1 MNSILQE
8 TLNIA
13 RQGFEENG
21 WLDSASG
28 CIILPRKMRLLENIL
43 FGFEGLRR
51 NVMRSFLSALGI
63 VIAVGSVVLVVS
75 LGEQAKDLIVV
86 ELERNWGA
94 DLIVVENAPP
104 ERYRHWMDDWKNLKI
119 EDLEII
125 RALLENVT
133 LVGGFRASD
142 SRRITVGA
150 ENMMGNLKEVD
161 PDYLEARGRIV
172 RAGRNLAWSDMEN
185 AQKVCTIGAEVARK
199 LFKSEKDAIGK
210 EVRISGNRFE
220 VVGVV
225 DPKTE
230 EIGNSEIAKDV
241 YIPLSTGQRRFSGDD
256 PLDEIV
262 VKAKGSIATESV
274 KIQLGDI
281 LFQQHGKWD
290 FLVFS
295 EIERVQG
302 IQRIVT
308 MVQGILAALA
318 MISLIVGGIV
328 VMNTMLVSV
337 TERTPEI
344 GLRKSLG
351 ARRRD
356 IVSQFLSETLALC
369 FLSGGCGI
377 VIGLSLAYGVTQVV
391 PRFFPDLGDWPWKM
405 STPALVIAFLCSTLV
420 GLGSGV
426 YPAWRA
432 ARLDPTVALRYE

>member
-1 MNSILQE
+1 
-8 TLNIA
+8 
-13 RQGFEENG
+13 
-21 WLDSASG
+21 
-28 CIILPRKMRLLENIL
+28 
-43 FGFEGLRR
+43 
-51 NVMRSFLSALGI
+51 MRSFLSALGI

-86 ELERNWGA
+86 ELERRWGA
-94 DLIVVENAPP
+94 DLIIVENAPP
-104 ERYRHWMDDWKNLKI
+104 ERHRHWMDDWKNLRV
-119 EDLEII
+119 EDLEVV
-125 RALLENVT
+125 RALLENAQ
-133 LVGGFRASD
+133 LVGGYRASD
-142 SRRITVGA
+142 SRRISAGG

-161 PDYLEARGRIV
+161 PDYLEARGRVV
-172 RAGRNLAWSDMEN
+172 RSGRNLIWGDMDN
-185 AQKVCTIGAEVARK
+185 AQKVCTLGAEVARK
-199 LFKSEKDAIGK
+199 LFKSEADAVGK
-210 EVRISGNRFE
+210 EVRISGQRFE

-230 EIGNSEIAKDV
+230 EVGNSEIAKDV
-241 YIPLSTGQRRFSGDD
+241 YIPLSTGRRRFSGDD

-262 VKAKGSIATESV
+262 VKAKGSIATEPV
-274 KIQLGDI
+274 KVQLGDI

-302 IQRIVT
+302 IQNIVT

-356 IVSQFLSETLALC
+356 IVLQFLSETLALC
-369 FLSGGCGI
+369 FISGACGI
-377 VIGLSLAYGVTQVV
+377 VLGLGLAYGVTEVV

-405 STPALVIAFLCSTLV
+405 STPALVVAFLCSTVV

>member
-1 MNSILQE
+1 
-8 TLNIA
+8 
-13 RQGFEENG
+13 
-21 WLDSASG
+21 
-28 CIILPRKMRLLENIL
+28 MRLLENIL

-51 NVMRSFLSALGI
+51 NVMRSFLSAMGI

-86 ELERNWGA
+86 ELERRWGA
-94 DLIVVENAPP
+94 DLIIVENAPP
-104 ERYRHWMDDWKNLKI
+104 ERYRHWMDDWKNMKI
-119 EDLEII
+119 EDLDIV
-125 RALLENVT
+125 RALLENAT
-133 LVGGFRASD
+133 LVGGYRESD
-142 SRRITVGA
+142 TRRVTVGS
-150 ENMMGNLKEVD
+150 ENIMGNLKEVD
-161 PDYLEARGRIV
+161 PDYLEARGRVV
-172 RAGRNLAWSDMEN
+172 RAGRNMAWSDMDG

-199 LFKSEKDAIGK
+199 LFKSEEDSIGK
-210 EVRISGNRFE
+210 EVRISGQRFE

-225 DPKTE
+225 DPKSE
-230 EIGNSEIAKDV
+230 DVGNSESAKDV
-241 YIPLSTGQRRFSGDD
+241 YIPLSTGKRRFSGDD

-262 VKAKGSIATESV
+262 VKANGSITTESV
-274 KIQLGDI
+274 KVQLGDI
-281 LFQQHGKWD
+281 LYQQHGKWD
-290 FLVFS
+290 FLVYS
-295 EIERVQG
+295 EIERVEG
-302 IQRIVT
+302 IQKIVA

-369 FLSGGCGI
+369 FLSGGVGI
-377 VIGLSLAYGVTQVV
+377 MIGLGLAYGVTQVV
-391 PRFFPDLGDWPWKM
+391 PRFFPNLGDWPWRM
-405 STPALVIAFLCSTLV
+405 SSPALVVAFLCSTVV